1 VTEAKLQPSPW
12 GSGPF
17 GWLGT
22 ALILLGACF
31 WVATLLLFV
40 WAGFQQDLRFVF
52 LGILSFLG
60 IFPLIAAGFFVP
72 RAGSRRAASFQP
84 RLATTG
90 PKGVISAITLMILG
104 WVLGIGGFLYVA
116 FHLTG
121 ERRLFIGAGVGF
133 LGIAIGDVGWLM
145 MLRRLKRPLPIRFGG
160 PPQIE
165 RAVFLAMP
173 AILSGILIATGP
185 FWLPK

>member
-1 VTEAKLQPSPW
+1 
-12 GSGPF
+12 
-17 GWLGT
+17 
-22 ALILLGACF
+22 
-31 WVATLLLFV
+31 
-40 WAGFQQDLRFVF
+40 
-52 LGILSFLG
+52 
-60 IFPLIAAGFFVP
+60 
-72 RAGSRRAASFQP
+72 
-84 RLATTG
+84 
-90 PKGVISAITLMILG
+90 MILG

-116 FHLTG
+116 FDLTG

-173 AILSGILIATGP
+173 VILSGILIATGL